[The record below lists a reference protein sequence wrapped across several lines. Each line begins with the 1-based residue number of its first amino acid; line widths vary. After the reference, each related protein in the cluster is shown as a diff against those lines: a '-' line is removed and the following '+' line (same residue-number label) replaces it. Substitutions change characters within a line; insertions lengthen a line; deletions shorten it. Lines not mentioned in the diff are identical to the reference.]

1 MKLSDFDYYLPKELI
16 AQKPIEPRDSSKL
29 MVLCNNR
36 IKNDIFHNII
46 NYINKGDT
54 LVLNNTR
61 VIPARLFG
69 RKGTGGKIEVLLVE
83 KINENTYHCLVRGK
97 KVIGKKIFFDNTVIG
112 TVKSKVGS
120 RYIIEFECKESI
132 EDILKKIGKMP
143 IPPYIKESIESKDRY
158 QTIYASENGS
168 IAAPTAGLHFT
179 KELLDKIRKKG
190 VNIAYITLHIGI
202 GTFTPV
208 RVENISD
215 HKMEAEYYII
225 SEKNANLIN
234 NTEGKLIAVGTTTV
248 KALESAALI
257 KKCEGWSDLFIYP
270 PYKFTSKIEGLI
282 TNFHLPKSTLLMLV
296 SAFAGKERILEAYK
310 VAIKHQYRFYSF
322 GDAMLIFK

>member
-16 AQKPIEPRDSSKL
+16 AQRPREPRDSSKL

-36 IKNDIFHNII
+36 IKNEIFSNII

-69 RKGTGGKIEVLLVE
+69 KKETGGKIEVLLIE
-83 KINENTYHCLVRGK
+83 KINENTYQCLVRGK
-97 KVIGKKIFFDNTVIG
+97 KVIGKKIFFDNTVLG

-143 IPPYIKESIESKDRY
+143 IPPYIKESIEDQERY

-179 KELLDKIRKKG
+179 TELLDKIRKKG
-190 VNIAYITLHIGI
+190 INIAYITLHIGI

-208 RVENISD
+208 RVENLRE
-215 HKMEAEYYII
+215 HKMESEYYII
-225 SEKNANLIN
+225 SEKNAKLIN

-248 KALESAALI
+248 KALESAWDYSGKI
-257 KKCEGWSDLFIYP
+257 KKGEGWSDLFIYP
-270 PYKFTSKIEGLI
+270 PYKFKSKIDGLI

-296 SAFAGKERILEAYK
+296 SAFAGRERILEAYK
-310 VAIKHQYRFYSF
+310 EAI
-322 GDAMLIFK
+322 